1 MSQYYDIDDIIAE
14 DELVPAVF
22 QVAANGVGLFDS
34 SDETNKVELG
44 SRVELPFWLA
54 RELHLRQAVSISLPP
69 CFNQK
74 AGDKSIA
81 FLLLAAFQTRYKE
94 VLIKAQT
101 AALAVAPKFLTILT
115 KEETKLYEAAQSSM
129 AAFKK
134 WRMGGPRFHKASVL
148 GRKRR
153 PSD

>member
-1 MSQYYDIDDIIAE
+1 MSQYYDLDDIIAE
-14 DELVPAVF
+14 DGLVPAVF

-74 AGDKSIA
+74 
-81 FLLLAAFQTRYKE
+81 
-94 VLIKAQT
+94 
-101 AALAVAPKFLTILT
+101 
-115 KEETKLYEAAQSSM
+115 
-129 AAFKK
+129 
-134 WRMGGPRFHKASVL
+134 
-148 GRKRR
+148 
-153 PSD
+153 